1 MLLKSIFYLKM
12 NQNDFFLFLT
22 SMYQNNKKK
31 TRKNIILMLFQ
42 AKINLKNT
50 LKSKSYHN
58 IKPTLKCNNLKE
70 YEQNK
75 T

>member
-1 MLLKSIFYLKM
+1 MMLLKSIFYLKM

-22 SMYQNNKKK
+22 SMYQNNKK
-31 TRKNIILMLFQ
+31 TRKSIILMLFQ